1 MTEPTSTAD
10 LETKIAKAC
19 RTIAAMWPAMLPTGP
34 RTGVGKAPAK
44 ALITQDDNSDEDF
57 DLPRLDV
64 LINLRRE
71 VTITLNSWV
80 RITIEDQN
88 LTAAIP
94 AGDDV
99 PGMCRFLERWARW
112 WSGHEAASDIIE
124 ELGNAAAAC
133 SAATFPHKRER
144 TRIGAC
150 TWCGADVWA
159 KPGDLEITCRHC
171 GCTGGVGEWADAL
184 GDMEPVTL
192 PQLAQMLHRRMGMK
206 VTDRT
211 LRRWHVDG
219 ILTRHIPFGPQ
230 PETPPRW
237 PVFDPL
243 LAMRAISTL
252 HRPCPLC
259 GMPWAGSG
267 WECLRCRAAQ
277 PGRPTR
283 AKPRPTPVPR
293 PREQRPTIV
302 LEPALEADLR
312 AHRCE
317 ETGLPLAWCAC
328 GWCEAC

>member
-1 MTEPTSTAD
+1 MTETSSTAD
-10 LETKIAKAC
+10 IEDKITRAC
-19 RTIAAMWPAMLPTGP
+19 RTIAAMWPAMLPTGASI
-34 RTGVGKAPAK
+34 GVGRTSAK
-44 ALITQDDNSDEDF
+44 ALITRPDDSDDTD
-57 DLPRLDV
+57 DLPRIDV
-64 LINLRRE
+64 LVDLRRD
-71 VTITLNSWV
+71 VTITLNGWV
-80 RITIEDQN
+80 RVTIEDQG
-88 LTAAIP
+88 LTKAIP
-94 AGDDV
+94 HGDDV
-99 PGMCRFLERWARW
+99 PGMCQFLTRWARW
-112 WSGHEAASDIIE
+112 WSGHEAADVIAD
-124 ELGNAAAAC
+124 ELTTAAHDCA
-133 SAATFPHKRER
+133 AATFPRKRTR

-159 KPGDLEITCRHC
+159 KPGDLEITCRAC

-184 GDMEPVTL
+184 GDLEPVTL
-192 PQLAQMLHRRMGMK
+192 PQLAKMLHRRMGMK

-219 ILTRHIPFGPQ
+219 ILTQHIPFGPQ
-230 PETPPRW
+230 PEFPSRW

-277 PGRPTR
+277 PSKPTK
-283 AKPRPTPVPR
+283 AQPRPSPPPR
-293 PREQRPTIV
+293 PREQQPTI
-302 LEPALEADLR
+302 LLDPEQEAYLR